1 MKGEVV
7 MGEGQGRQL
16 ASKWAKTEVL
26 LSHSQIAPHIPPTR
40 IFSPASLRTMLQ
52 SHGMVVIKPVCG
64 AGGHGVIK
72 VSKEGG
78 GYSHTYFSST
88 RRFSSFDGLY
98 QSLNTLR
105 KGRKYLIQKGIRLA
119 TISGRPIDY
128 RVKHV
133 KQPDGRWLITA
144 IVGRLAR
151 KGLFVTNLCRGGTS
165 LTGSQGIRQS
175 VSARAVS
182 GKKREMRM
190 LTKLATQMLENRF
203 PGIGQLGFDYGIDKS
218 GKLWIFE
225 VNTRPQ

>member
-1 MKGEVV
+1 MS
-7 MGEGQGRQL
+7 EGQGRQL
-16 ASKWAKTEVL
+16 ASKWAKTAVL
-26 LSHSQIAPHIPPTR
+26 LSNSQIAPHIPPTR
-40 IFSPASLRTMLQ
+40 KFSSGNLRAMLQ

-72 VSKEGG
+72 VSKESG
-78 GYSHTYFSST
+78 GYSHTYFSRT
-88 RRFSSFDGLY
+88 KRFAGFDSLY

-133 KQPDGRWLITA
+133 KQGDGRWVITA

-165 LTGSQGIRQS
+165 MTGSQGIRRS
-175 VSARAVS
+175 VSAGAVA
-182 GKKREMRM
+182 GKKREMRT
-190 LTKLATQMLENRF
+190 LTKIATRMLESRY
-203 PGIGQLGFDYGIDKS
+203 PGIGQLGFDFGIDKN

>member
-1 MKGEVV
+1 

-16 ASKWAKTEVL
+16 ASKWAKTAVL

-40 IFSPASLRTMLQ
+40 MFSSSSLRAMLV

-72 VSKEGG
+72 VSREGS
-78 GYSHTYFSST
+78 GYSHTYFSKT
-88 RRFSSFDGLY
+88 KHFSGFDGLFR
-98 QSLNTLR
+98 SLNLLR

-119 TISGRPIDY
+119 TINGRPIDY
-128 RVKHV
+128 RVKHI
-133 KQPDGRWLITA
+133 KQPDGSWAITA

-151 KGLFVTNLCRGGTS
+151 KGLFVTNLCRGGTCLS
-165 LTGSQGIRQS
+165 GSEGIRQS
-175 VSARAVS
+175 VSARAVA

-190 LTKLATQMLENRF
+190 LTRLSTQILENHY
-203 PGIGQLGFDYGIDKS
+203 PGIGQLGFDYGIDKN